1 MGSFSILCIL
11 SLILIVSCSNIT
23 NAQDSPADYLK
34 PHNAARSAIEGFN
47 IPNLVWD
54 NKIAAFAQNYANQ
67 RKDCKVIPSGGNG
80 GHYGENL
87 AISNGYISGAEAVKL
102 WVDEQPHFDHYHNKC
117 IDGECLHYTQ
127 VIWND
132 SLRVGCGKV
141 KCDNGGTFITCNYY
155 PPGNIPGQEPF

>member
-1 MGSFSILCIL
+1 MSSFSILCTL
-11 SLILIVSCSNIT
+11 SLILIVSSSNIAC
-23 NAQDSPADYLK
+23 AQNSPNDYVNV
-34 PHNAARSAIEGFN
+34 HNAARAAIEGFN

-80 GHYGENL
+80 GQYGENI
-87 AISNGYISGAEAVKL
+87 AVNNGDISGEEAVKL
-102 WVDEQPHFDHYHNKC
+102 WVDEKPNFDRYHNKC
-117 IDGECLHYTQ
+117 VDGECLHYTQ
-127 VIWND
+127 VIWKK

-141 KCDNGGTFITCNYY
+141 KCDNRGTFVSCNYY

>member
-23 NAQDSPADYLK
+23 SAQDSPIDYLK
-34 PHNAARSAIEGFN
+34 PHNAARSAIEGLN
-47 IPNLVWD
+47 ISNLVWD
-54 NKIAAFAQNYANQ
+54 EKLVAFAQNYANQ

-80 GHYGENL
+80 GYYGENL

-102 WVDEQPHFDHYHNKC
+102 WVDEQPHFDQYHNKC
-117 IDGECLHYTQ
+117 VNGECLHYTQ

-155 PPGNIPGQEPF
+155 PPGNIPGQDPF